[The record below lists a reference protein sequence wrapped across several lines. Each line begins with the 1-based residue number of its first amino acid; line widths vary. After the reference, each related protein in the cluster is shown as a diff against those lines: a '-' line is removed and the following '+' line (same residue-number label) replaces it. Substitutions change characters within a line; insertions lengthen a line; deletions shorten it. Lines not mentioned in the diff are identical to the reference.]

1 MLTWLKNNKFLV
13 LVLLLLAFFGFEK
26 YRYYLPQPLTLQNT
40 AMPES
45 ASFGYGGDAM
55 MGAPAADMAVGKSLI
70 SPMPPTRDYY
80 EPVSD
85 AANRMVIQNSNM
97 SLLVSDVRETGDK
110 IIDFAKSKG
119 GFMVDASYNRPD
131 ESAFGT
137 ITVRVPTQELDSTLE
152 FLRSSAVK
160 VTNEYIQGTDV
171 TEQYTDI
178 EERLATLE
186 QTKSKFEEILN
197 SATQVQDIL
206 QVQQQLIYIQDQI
219 DSYVGQRDA
228 LEKNASLT
236 KITAYL
242 SSDELSLPYTPD
254 QKFRPNVI
262 FKLAVR
268 SLLLTLQNFGEFA
281 IWAVVYSVI
290 WIPAIILFVFTRR
303 YLKRRTSN

>member
-1 MLTWLKNNKFLV
+1 MFAWIKNNKFLV

-26 YRYYLPQPLTLQNT
+26 YRYYLPQPLTLQRGSYE
-40 AMPES
+40 ES
-45 ASFGYGGDAM
+45 MGYGGIST
-55 MGAPAADMAVGKSLI
+55 MGAPAMDMAVGKSLI
-70 SPMPPTRDYY
+70 APAPGGDYY

-85 AANRMVIQNSNM
+85 AANRLVIQNSNL
-97 SLLVSDVRETGDK
+97 SLLVSDVRATGDK
-110 IIDFAKSKG
+110 FVDFVKSKG
-119 GFMVDASYNRPD
+119 GFMVDASYNRPE

-137 ITVRVPTQELDSTLE
+137 ITVRVPTKELDNTLT
-152 FLRSSAVK
+152 FLRESAVK

-186 QTKSKFEEILN
+186 KTKAKFEQILD
-197 SATQVQDIL
+197 SATEVQDIL

-219 DSYVGQRDA
+219 DSLVGQRDA

-268 SLLLTLQNFGEFA
+268 SLLLTLQNFGEFV
-281 IWAVVYSVI
+281 IWALVYSVI
-290 WIPAIILFVFTRR
+290 WIPAIILFVFGRR
-303 YLKRRTSN
+303 YIRKRSV

>member
-1 MLTWLKNNKFLV
+1 MLSWLKNNKFLV
-13 LVLLLLAFFGFEK
+13 VVLFLLAFFGFERF
-26 YRYYLPQPLTLQNT
+26 RYYLPQPMSFGNSS
-40 AMPES
+40 MSES
-45 ASFGYGGDAM
+45 ASFGYDGGIGIA
-55 MGAPAADMAVGKSLI
+55 GAPALDMAVGKSLVAP
-70 SPMPPTRDYY
+70 STRDYY

-85 AANRMVIQNSNM
+85 ASNRLVIQNSNM

-110 IIDFAKSKG
+110 IIDFVKSKG
-119 GFMVDASYNRPD
+119 GFMVDASYNRPE
-131 ESAFGT
+131 ESAYGT
-137 ITVRVPTQELDSTLE
+137 LTVRVPTQDLDTTLE
-152 FLRSSAVK
+152 FMRGLSVK

-178 EERLATLE
+178 EERLSTLE
-186 QTKSKFEEILN
+186 KTKAKFEEILDT
-197 SATQVQDIL
+197 ATEVQDIL

-219 DSYVGQRDA
+219 DSLVGQRDA

-268 SLLLTLQNFGEFA
+268 SLLLTLQNFGEFI
-281 IWAVVYSVI
+281 IWALVYSVI
-290 WIPAIILFVFTRR
+290 WIPAVILFIIVRR
-303 YLKRRTSN
+303 FLRKKSI